1 MQINQLAA
9 EQGHIAYQDSRKQ
22 SSPGWVPT
30 LTLSGLDLQLP
41 TFSTAP
47 GRANPFVL
55 AATLNQ
61 QSPLKASG
69 ELDIMSGAGKG
80 KISLGKLALAPSPR
94 SGRLISTSSCPRA
107 RPTPSL
113 PTR

>member
-1 MQINQLAA
+1 MVQINQLAA

-47 GRANPFVL
+47 GRANPSCSPPPQP
-55 AATLNQ
+55 AEPA
-61 QSPLKASG
+61 QSQ
-69 ELDIMSGAGKG
+69 
-80 KISLGKLALAPSPR
+80 R
-94 SGRLISTSSCPRA
+94 
-107 RPTPSL
+107 
-113 PTR
+113 